1 MNWRARG
8 FTARLPTND
17 GETRTAFAYGVK
29 DKSVMPA

>member
-17 GETRTAFAYGVK
+17 GETGMAFAYGVK
-29 DKSVMPA
+29 DKFVTPA